1 MEATELA
8 EVEVVER
15 AESEAEVD
23 LAEELVVELR
33 LVVGL
38 RNELVVVRLGGA
50 GTELAALDVDWSPAG
65 AAGRVGPLMSRLA
78 RSLVSA
84 STGCLVALDELEPEV
99 EAAGARATVRRVLVG
114 AAGGADMLDDW
125 CW

>member
-50 GTELAALDVDWSPAG
+50 GTELAALDVD
-65 AAGRVGPLMSRLA
+65 
-78 RSLVSA
+78 
-84 STGCLVALDELEPEV
+84 
-99 EAAGARATVRRVLVG
+99 
-114 AAGGADMLDDW
+114 
-125 CW
+125 